1 MMDGRDEI
9 SVLYF
14 SDSIINAYNLPD
26 VDEPFTLIVIDSR
39 DPDLSEDD
47 RPVCGRCAGNE
58 DEVLVEAEVRQLT
71 VGELRCA

>member
-1 MMDGRDEI
+1 MR
-9 SVLYF
+9 S
-14 SDSIINAYNLPD
+14 LPD

-47 RPVCGRCAGNE
+47 RPVCGRRAGDE
-58 DEVLVEAEVRQLT
+58 DEVLIDAEFCQLV